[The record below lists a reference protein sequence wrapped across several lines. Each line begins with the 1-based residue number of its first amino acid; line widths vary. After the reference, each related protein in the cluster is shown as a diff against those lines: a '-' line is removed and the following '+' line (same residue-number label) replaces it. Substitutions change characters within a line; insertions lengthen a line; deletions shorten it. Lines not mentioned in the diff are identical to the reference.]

1 MSTLSH
7 MSENLSPD
15 LSPQVNVADWPP
27 APDRWLNRLAQ
38 RSDALAARLQVP
50 LGTPWEGDPM
60 PQPRWVAVNA
70 PLAAEMGLPADWQEA
85 TQDGGVNALQ
95 VLSGNARWPGM
106 APMATVYS
114 GHQFGHWAGQLGD
127 GRALLLGE
135 LDTPMGPQEIQLKGA
150 GATPYSR
157 RADGRAVLRSS
168 IREYLCSEA
177 MHGLGIPTTRAL
189 ALIASPLAVR
199 REGYETAAVVTRVAP
214 SFLRFGH
221 FEHFSHHR
229 HPRHHEVLAELVDFV
244 VTHHYPELQDAPNRA
259 LALLEV
265 VVKSTATLMADW
277 QSVGFCHGVMN
288 TDNMSILGLTIDY
301 GPFGFL
307 DAFDPE
313 HICNHS
319 DDQGRYSWS
328 NQPQIGYWNL
338 RALAQALL
346 PLIPEATDDPQVMTD
361 VLQIYEDHFPK
372 VMTERWC
379 AKIGLR
385 PLPVS
390 ISTDLA
396 VDPTEDQRL
405 ALDWLTLLAKG
416 RVDFTI
422 AFRRLAEFR
431 SDLSPEAPGN
441 ARVRDLF
448 LDREAFDAWAG
459 RYTQRLKAES
469 SVDAERAVRMNL
481 VNPLYVLRNHMA
493 ETAIRQAQQGDD
505 SEVQR
510 LQRLLQR
517 PFDEQAGCEA
527 DADFP
532 PNWAQS
538 IEVSC
543 SS

>member
-1 MSTLSH
+1 MT
-7 MSENLSPD
+7 
-15 LSPQVNVADWPP
+15 WPP
-27 APDRWLNRLAQ
+27 QPERWLNRLSQ
-38 RSDALAARLQVP
+38 RSRALQERLQVP

-60 PQPRWVAVNA
+60 PQLRWVAVNDH
-70 PLAAEMGLPADWQEA
+70 LAQELGLPANWHEA
-85 TQDGGVNALQ
+85 ADARGASTLH
-95 VLSGNARWPGM
+95 VLSGNALWPGM

-135 LDTPMGPQEIQLKGA
+135 MDTPLGPQEIQLKGA

-189 ALIASPLAVR
+189 ALSASPLAVR
-199 REGYETAAVVTRVAP
+199 RETFETAAVVTRVAP

-221 FEHFSHHR
+221 FEHFAHHR
-229 HPRHHEVLAELVDFV
+229 HPRHHEVLADLVDFV
-244 VTHHYPELQDAPNRA
+244 ITHHYPELQDAPNRA
-259 LALLEV
+259 LALLEAV
-265 VVKSTATLMADW
+265 LQRTACLMADW

-338 RALAQALL
+338 RALAQALV
-346 PLIPEATDDPQVMTD
+346 PLIPEAQDDPQVVVD
-361 VLQIYEDHFPK
+361 VLKTYETHFPQA
-372 VMTERWC
+372 MTERWC

-385 PLPVS
+385 PLS
-390 ISTDLA
+390 SEADTDRA
-396 VDPTEDQRL
+396 ADARL
-405 ALDWLTLLAKG
+405 ALDWLTLLARG

-422 AFRRLAEFR
+422 AFRRLAGFR
-431 SDLSPEAPGN
+431 SDLSPDAPQN
-441 ARVRDLF
+441 APIRDLF
-448 LDREAFDAWAG
+448 LDREAFDAWAL
-459 RYTQRLKAES
+459 RYAQRLRAEQ
-469 SVDAERAVRMNL
+469 SVDAERAARMNRI
-481 VNPLYVLRNHMA
+481 NPLYVLRNHMA
-493 ETAIRQAQQGDD
+493 ETAIRLAQRGDD

-510 LQRLLQR
+510 LHRLLQR
-517 PFDEQAGCEA
+517 PFDEQPGCEA

-532 PNWAQS
+532 PDWAQS